1 MLDFHALYQS
11 YAPQVHRFALFLCG
25 DATLADDITSESFVR
40 AWTARGKI
48 REATVKAYLFTI
60 ARNLYRDHLRRSN
73 RLTELE
79 ESLPDPA
86 AGLASRCQ
94 IQISYAIGV
103 ARPTSVMVTTFGT
116 GKLGDEKLAAL
127 VQKHFDLRPRGIV
140 KMLRLLRPIYGKTA
154 AYGHFGR
161 SEPEF
166 TWERTDK
173 AATLRAASR

>member
-1 MLDFHALYQS
+1 MLDFHTLYQS

-25 DATLADDITSESFVR
+25 DATLADDITSEAFVR

-86 AGLASRCQ
+86 AGLASRTEHNAELETVIAALHKLSEVDRAALLMRAQ
-94 IQISYAIGV
+94 EGMPYEEIAQALDL
-103 ARPTSVMVTTFGT
+103 PVTTVKVKVHRARL
-116 GKLGDEKLAAL
+116 KLMQARENFQED
-127 VQKHFDLRPRGIV
+127 
-140 KMLRLLRPIYGKTA
+140 
-154 AYGHFGR
+154 R
-161 SEPEF
+161 S
-166 TWERTDK
+166 
-173 AATLRAASR
+173 